1 VKRALGIALVA
12 GAAIAAAA
20 AAWHWQ
26 RQQPV
31 ALRAFEDVT
40 AASGIAYTG
49 MTHGA
54 AWADADGDGLPDL
67 YVTNHLQ
74 APTLYRNLGGGR
86 FADVTATWFRTLE
99 PKDDKHGAAWGDADN
114 DGRPDLV
121 QLTGAKRG
129 VGEEPKRL
137 FMNGGDHFEEV
148 AQALGLANPLGRTRM
163 PLWFDF
169 DRDGRL
175 DLFHGAEA
183 RFDDRTPPF
192 VFMQRD
198 GGFVATDDVV
208 RFESRTVPFCIVTD
222 LANTGAPDLL
232 CRISGKG
239 KTAQVFGT
247 ASLPLKEREP
257 LPPTAFEDVAAGD
270 FDNDGW
276 IDLFMA
282 RKNPA
287 PPVGMATAAPGE
299 VIADLWIDGG
309 SVGKPTG
316 FSFRTTGTPTFR
328 VAPANPNL
336 PLGAQQVRIGASGSN
351 PPGMEFSVAPGDPS
365 AQGAA
370 AFQPG
375 EADGLYVS
383 FSPPDKWQVVLSAS
397 RATLEGGKTRYQQV
411 GVKVTS
417 TEPISQAEPIGNPSG
432 DEAAPFRLFMN
443 RKGKLVEESEKRG
456 VNRRLVS
463 AVNVVAGDFDNDMD
477 LDLFVVVSGDI
488 GNPEDLLLLN
498 RGDGTFDAVSGAGGA
513 AGGPAGVGDSVTTA
527 DFDGDG
533 RLDLLVAGGA
543 SMGRSLGFPSES
555 GSYRLYRNALA
566 NGNHWLQVD
575 LQGTKSNRDGIGA
588 RVEVT
593 AGGVTQVR
601 IQDGGIHHRGQN
613 HSRLHF
619 GLGRNASAERIAVR
633 WPSGQV
639 QELEGVGA
647 DRVLRIEEPR

>member
-1 VKRALGIALVA
+1 MTAPARNVLLALSVLVL
-12 GAAIAAAA
+12 GVAIAACSRE
-20 AAWHWQ
+20 Q
-26 RQQPV
+26 KLTV
-31 ALRAFEDVT
+31 FEDVT
-40 AASGIAYTG
+40 SKAGLAEYAG

-54 AWADADGDGLPDL
+54 AWGDFDGDGLPDL
-67 YVTNHLQ
+67 YVTNHLKAAQ
-74 APTLYRNLGGGR
+74 LFRNVGGGR
-86 FADVTATWFRTLE
+86 FADVTQEVFTAE
-99 PKDDKHGAAWGDADN
+99 QVGGDKHGAAWADFDN
-114 DGRPDLV
+114 DGRIDLV
-121 QLTGAKRG
+121 QLTGADRG
-129 VGEEPKRL
+129 VGVEPKRL
-137 FMNGGDHFEEV
+137 LINRGGRFEE
-148 AQALGLANPLGRTRM
+148 AAESRGLANPLGRTRM
-163 PLWFDF
+163 PLWVDI

-175 DLFHGAEA
+175 DLFQGAEA
-183 RFDDRTPPF
+183 RLDTQTPPF
-192 VFMQRD
+192 VFMQRN
-198 GGFVATDDVV
+198 GRFEAAGDVV
-208 RFESRTVPFCIVTD
+208 RFESRSVPFCVLTD
-222 LANTGAPDLL
+222 LANEGYPDLL
-232 CRISGKG
+232 CRVAGKG

-247 ASLPLKEREP
+247 ASLPLREREP

-276 IDLFMA
+276 IDLFLA

-287 PPVGMATAAPGE
+287 PPVGLATAAPGE
-299 VIADLWIDGG
+299 VIADLWIDAGN
-309 SVGKPTG
+309 VGKPTG

-336 PLGAQQVRIGASGSN
+336 PLDAKQIRIGADGRN
-351 PPGMEFSVAPGDPS
+351 PEGLEFSVAPGDPS
-365 AQGAA
+365 AHGAA

-375 EADGLYVS
+375 EGDGLYLS
-383 FSPPDKWQVVLSAS
+383 FSPPDKWQVLLSAS

-411 GVKVTS
+411 GVKVSS
-417 TEPISQAEPIGNPSG
+417 TAAISQAEPIGNPSG

-463 AVNVVAGDFDNDMD
+463 AVNVVAGDFDKDMD
-477 LDLFVVVSGDI
+477 LDLFMVVSGDI
-488 GNPEDLLLLN
+488 GNQEDLLLLN
-498 RGDGTFDAVSGAGGA
+498 RGDGTFDSVSGAGGA

-533 RLDLLVAGGA
+533 RLDLLVASGA
-543 SMGRSLGFPSES
+543 SMGRSLGFPSEG
-555 GSYRLYRNALA
+555 GSYRLYRNVLA

-593 AGGVTQVR
+593 AGGVTQAR

-619 GLGRNASAERIAVR
+619 GLGRNAQAERITVR

-639 QELEGVGA
+639 QELKGVQA